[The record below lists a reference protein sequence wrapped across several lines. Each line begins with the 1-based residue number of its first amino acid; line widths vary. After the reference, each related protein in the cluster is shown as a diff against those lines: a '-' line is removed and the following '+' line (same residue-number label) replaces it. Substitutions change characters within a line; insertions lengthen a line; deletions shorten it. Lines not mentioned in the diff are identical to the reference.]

1 MSCLTQ
7 HKTKEELSDW
17 LMNNA
22 SDNETTGFLDML
34 AGDIWDMMENMKVS
48 RDDGW
53 YLAGLIEKETIELKK
68 EIVETTKKLE
78 EEKSVLCKFL
88 GGNYK
93 EGSAV
98 EEILKEYYSEDFI
111 KANRETWSQ
120 VGLFE
125 EEESDE
131 EECPH
136 RYRVEINPSDGET
149 EGRWS
154 LNIVKQ

>member
-7 HKTKEELSDW
+7 HMTKEELSDW

-34 AGDIWDMMENMKVS
+34 AGDIWDMMNAEEKKSCDFCDKERKVLTK
-48 RDDGW
+48 RD
-53 YLAGLIEKETIELKK
+53 AGYDEWTCSTCHKEQYPEEYELK
-68 EIVETTKKLE
+68 EANKK
-78 EEKSVLCKFL
+78 
-88 GGNYK
+88 
-93 EGSAV
+93 
-98 EEILKEYYSEDFI
+98 
-111 KANRETWSQ
+111 
-120 VGLFE
+120 
-125 EEESDE
+125 
-131 EECPH
+131 CPH

>member
-34 AGDIWDMMENMKVS
+34 AGDIWDMMNAESENK
-48 RDDGW
+48 
-53 YLAGLIEKETIELKK
+53 ELK
-68 EIVETTKKLE
+68 
-78 EEKSVLCKFL
+78 EEKVKWESLWFNQNEWCNELTEKVDKLTDE
-88 GGNYK
+88 NY
-93 EGSAV
+93 E
-98 EEILKEYYSEDFI
+98 LKE
-111 KANRETWSQ
+111 ANKK
-120 VGLFE
+120 
-125 EEESDE
+125 
-131 EECPH
+131 CPH